1 MIWSKNYR
9 LFNIED
15 KVKNAD
21 LKTRLKWCEQLI
33 YKLELIHNN
42 FDIVSNLTLS
52 KLKIDSFDNLI
63 ITNIKNKEENKN
75 DLQYKA
81 PEYFFG
87 YKENNKS
94 SDVWRAGICVFYI
107 CFLRFPWKKASVGDK
122 RYLMWVYQN
131 KLPFNDDNIYL
142 DALKSMLCVDFKT
155 RPDVKEIIRVSL
167 DFGPNLRVV
176 SKLPFIVC

>member
-1 MIWSKNYR
+1 MKNYR

-33 YKLELIHNN
+33 YKLQLIHDK

-63 ITNIKNKEENKN
+63 INNIESNNEENSD

-81 PEYFFG
+81 PEYFFE

-107 CFLRFPWKKASVGDK
+107 CFLKFPWRRASISDK
-122 RYLMWVYQN
+122 QYLMWVYQN
-131 KLPFNDDNIYL
+131 KLPCNDYSVDL
-142 DALKSMLCVDFKT
+142 EALKSMLCVDYKT
-155 RPDVKEIIRVSL
+155 RPSFKEIIRASCAMKL
-167 DFGPNLRVV
+167 NIRVV
-176 SKLPFIVC
+176 SE